1 MQAAGIAMNFE
12 DHWDIETD
20 LGFLISLDAPKEAG
34 PLQIGEHI
42 PSHETKLKQS
52 KSGNPFEIRKRQELR
67 SLQRQVQRLEDELEQ
82 ATLTTSALAKP
93 SPWKTLARQQKSQA
107 RKMRQE
113 NKHLKDAVC
122 SNKKLI
128 SKLTSLVAKR
138 PRVERALTSD
148 WGVYKLE
155 AQSNLRQ
162 ARIHSIADRQYDCK
176 DTEFILAGLID
187 NPENF
192 HRIHPVVNAMDQ
204 TTVKFEVARQV
215 TLPAPFYVVGQALWK
230 AYSCEKTQTCAPS
243 AQVIHERVDDHTVYE
258 RFTESRHGF
267 TSYANTIRKYYVKDH
282 EHLIVLRSV
291 LEDALTPEM
300 IHGVVVNESA
310 WHSVVPLEGGKC
322 RLSFLLHFVLDTT
335 VGSQRPNHEAID
347 AVAAAMRKVHGQDS
361 LVETVPGYDPPIDQL
376 LYLKETIKETV
387 NFAVR
392 CFNQDDAEVIT
403 NSC

>member
-1 MQAAGIAMNFE
+1 
-12 DHWDIETD
+12 
-20 LGFLISLDAPKEAG
+20 
-34 PLQIGEHI
+34 
-42 PSHETKLKQS
+42 
-52 KSGNPFEIRKRQELR
+52 
-67 SLQRQVQRLEDELEQ
+67 
-82 ATLTTSALAKP
+82 
-93 SPWKTLARQQKSQA
+93 
-107 RKMRQE
+107 MRQE

-267 TSYANTIRKYYVKDH
+267 KVTPIPFGNIMSKTTSI
-282 EHLIVLRSV
+282 
-291 LEDALTPEM
+291 
-300 IHGVVVNESA
+300 
-310 WHSVVPLEGGKC
+310 
-322 RLSFLLHFVLDTT
+322 
-335 VGSQRPNHEAID
+335 
-347 AVAAAMRKVHGQDS
+347 
-361 LVETVPGYDPPIDQL
+361 
-376 LYLKETIKETV
+376 
-387 NFAVR
+387 
-392 CFNQDDAEVIT
+392 
-403 NSC
+403 

>member
-93 SPWKTLARQQKSQA
+93 SPWKTLARQQKSQV

-138 PRVERALTSD
+138 PRVE
-148 WGVYKLE
+148 
-155 AQSNLRQ
+155 
-162 ARIHSIADRQYDCK
+162 YDCK

-243 AQVIHERVDDHTVYE
+243 AQV
-258 RFTESRHGF
+258 
-267 TSYANTIRKYYVKDH
+267 
-282 EHLIVLRSV
+282 
-291 LEDALTPEM
+291 
-300 IHGVVVNESA
+300 
-310 WHSVVPLEGGKC
+310 
-322 RLSFLLHFVLDTT
+322 
-335 VGSQRPNHEAID
+335 VGN
-347 AVAAAMRKVHGQDS
+347 
-361 LVETVPGYDPPIDQL
+361 
-376 LYLKETIKETV
+376 
-387 NFAVR
+387 
-392 CFNQDDAEVIT
+392 
-403 NSC
+403 